1 MRLLISGL
9 ALIALT
15 AAAMAAPPAP
25 LPPEVLRYI
34 GGFDQICR
42 QAGGIPGNHGEL
54 VQVVDLT
61 GDGVSDY
68 VVDIHSYNC
77 LDAAA
82 AVSAGR
88 DGMAV
93 AIFVGGSGGSATKV
107 YEAITDGATLDRG
120 GARPRLYVDVGGVDC
135 GQQNASTLPYTD
147 WTFCSRPLDW
157 NAKKKTFE
165 FAPLSQARPIE

>member
-9 ALIALT
+9 ALIAST
-15 AAAMAAPPAP
+15 AAAMAAPPPP
-25 LPPEVLRYI
+25 LPAEVLRYI

-42 QAGGIPGNHGEL
+42 QAGGVPGNHGDL

-61 GDGVSDY
+61 GDGVADY

-77 LDAAA
+77 LEAAG

-107 YEAITDGATLDRG
+107 FEAITDGATLDRS
-120 GARPRLYVDVGGVDC
+120 GARSRLYVDVGGVDC

-157 NAKKKTFE
+157 NAGKKTFQ
-165 FAPLSQARPIE
+165 FAPLSQARPVE